1 VLSLTQDAVAHFLK
15 RPYGIEMIDTGQ
27 FYQQFPVSK
36 AGGADG
42 RPASRYARDLVTLLR

>member
-1 VLSLTQDAVAHFLK
+1 MAAA
-15 RPYGIEMIDTGQ
+15 PIEKDKAFIAQ
-27 FYQQFPVSK
+27 EQQFPVSK

>member
-1 VLSLTQDAVAHFLK
+1 MARAIRFHLDEH
-15 RPYGIEMIDTGQ
+15 
-27 FYQQFPVSK
+27 QQFPVSK